1 MTSNNSFELHQG
13 DEAWP
18 DALDGLGDV
27 SKLYGVG
34 DLSILTQPSLAVIGA
49 RRATPYGL
57 SVSEMLGRVAAECG
71 IPLLSGGAMG
81 CDCAALTS
89 ALSAGG
95 QIIIVSGCGADM
107 IYPHSSEAIFRKAT
121 SGAGVVVSLE
131 HWGAPPRRYAFPK
144 RNRVIAALCQ
154 VLVVAEAGIPSGT
167 FSTASA
173 AADLGK
179 ELYAIPGPIFSP
191 SSRGTNQLIEQG
203 ASIISDEMALEVK
216 LSLDFGVTRLATR
229 DELPDRGRVL
239 SALVACPT
247 RPDELATR
255 LGIDVLTI
263 VKTLSD
269 YEMHDLVKRLPDGRY
284 SPTNKVYLPEH
295 IQKASMVRRESDG

>member
-1 MTSNNSFELHQG
+1 MSSREAFELNSK
-13 DEAWP
+13 DENWP
-18 DALDGLGDV
+18 HALDELGDV
-27 SKLYGVG
+27 SRLYGLG
-34 DLSILTQPSLAVIGA
+34 DLSVLARPSLAVIGA

-71 IPLLSGGAMG
+71 IPLISGGAMG
-81 CDCAALTS
+81 CDSAALAS
-89 ALSAGG
+89 ALDAGG

-107 IYPHSSEAIFRKAT
+107 VYPRSSEEIFSRAAD
-121 SGAGVVVSLE
+121 GAGAVVSLE
-131 HWGAPPRRYAFPK
+131 KWGAPPKRYAFPK
-144 RNRVIAALCQ
+144 RNRVIAALCH
-154 VLVVAEAGIPSGT
+154 VLVVAEAGVPSGT

-173 AADLGK
+173 AADLGRDI
-179 ELYAIPGPIFSP
+179 YAVPGPIFSP

-203 ASIISDEMALEVK
+203 ASIIPDEMALEVK
-216 LSLDFGVTRLATR
+216 LSLDFGVTRLATQA
-229 DELPDRGRVL
+229 ELPDRGRVL

-269 YEMHDLVKRLPDGRY
+269 YEIRGLVKRLPDGRY
-284 SPTNKVYLPEH
+284 SPTNKVYLP
-295 IQKASMVRRESDG
+295 QKHPSDSDA